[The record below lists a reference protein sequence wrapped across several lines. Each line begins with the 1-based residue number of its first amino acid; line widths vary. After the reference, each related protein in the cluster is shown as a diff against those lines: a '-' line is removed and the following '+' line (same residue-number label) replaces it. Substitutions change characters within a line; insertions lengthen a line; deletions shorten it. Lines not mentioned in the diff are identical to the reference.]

1 MICLRCI
8 CVHKYKKGMK
18 MLIDKIIQ
26 YIASSS
32 PRKIILLSTLFV
44 LAGSVPMVYGFS
56 YIFSEPYSEF
66 LFYIS
71 IFLPLILTP
80 VTISLLIRLTSRL
93 AHVNKYLDEE
103 MEKNKQKDIIL
114 FEQAR
119 FVLMGEMMANIS
131 HQWKQPL
138 NTINLALLNM
148 RLSNLDIENKNYDI
162 IEDNVKYLASTI
174 DDFISFFDK
183 RSHLEMKTLDSIVKE
198 IHSIIDAHI
207 ANKKIDLEIVT
218 DESYGDVYIASS
230 ISQVVLNLIN
240 NAKDALEGAEV
251 KKIRVQ
257 FLVNEYGVEI
267 ECCDSG
273 SGVDDSIKDKIF
285 APYFTTKEK
294 TQGTGIGLYMS
305 KEIIHKIFDGK
316 INISSRS
323 LSRSSLFPSSNLEK
337 TCFFIALPYSKN
349 CYIKESKS

>member
-1 MICLRCI
+1 
-8 CVHKYKKGMK
+8 

-26 YIASSS
+26 YIALSS
-32 PRKIILLSTLFV
+32 PIKIIMLTTLFV
-44 LAGSVPMVYGFS
+44 LAGSIPMVYVFS
-56 YIFSEPYSEF
+56 YLFDEPYSMF
-66 LFYIS
+66 LLSIS

-80 VTISLLIRLTSRL
+80 VTISFLIRLTTRL
-93 AHVNKYLDEE
+93 AYVKKYLDEE
-103 MEKNKQKDIIL
+103 ISKNKQKDIIL

-148 RLSNLDIENKNYDI
+148 KLSDLESTNKNYDI
-162 IEDNVKYLASTI
+162 IEDNVNYLASTI

-183 RSHLEMKTLDSIVKE
+183 RTHFEMKTLEAIKKE
-198 IHSIIDAHI
+198 ILSIIDAHI
-207 ANKKIDLEIVT
+207 KNKNIDLEVLI
-218 DESYGDVYIASS
+218 DESYGEIRIASS

-240 NAKDALEGAEV
+240 NAKDALENAEV

-257 FLVNEYGVEI
+257 FLVNEFGLEV

-273 SGVDDSIKDKIF
+273 SGIDESIKDKIF

-323 LSRSSLFPSSNLEK
+323 LSRSTLYPATNLEK
-337 TCFFIALPYSKN
+337 TCFFIALPYSQN
-349 CYIKESKS
+349 CYMKEEKQ

>member
-1 MICLRCI
+1 
-8 CVHKYKKGMK
+8 MK

>member
-8 CVHKYKKGMK
+8 YAHKYKKGMK

-32 PRKIILLSTLFV
+32 PRKIVFLSTIFV
-44 LAGSVPMVYGFS
+44 LVGSIPTVYGFS
-56 YIFSEPYSEF
+56 YIFNEPYNEF
-66 LFYIS
+66 LFYLS

-103 MEKNKQKDIIL
+103 MEKNRQKDIIL

-207 ANKKIDLEIVT
+207 ANKKIDLEIVI
-218 DESYGDVYIASS
+218 DEGYSDVYIASS

-273 SGVDDSIKDKIF
+273 SGVDEGIKEKIF
-285 APYFTTKEK
+285 RPYFTTKEK

-316 INISSRS
+316 IDISSRS

-337 TCFFIALPYSKN
+337 TCFFIALPYSNN